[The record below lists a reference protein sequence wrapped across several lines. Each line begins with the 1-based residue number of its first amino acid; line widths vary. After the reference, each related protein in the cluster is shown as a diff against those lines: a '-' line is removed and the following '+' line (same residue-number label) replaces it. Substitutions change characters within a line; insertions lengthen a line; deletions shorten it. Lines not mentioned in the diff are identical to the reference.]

1 MRTALALPAL
11 LLLAACTRGEPVLT
25 KREAERDIKKDYPV
39 VVPLRIPE
47 KASPLRGSPEQ
58 ARLQKLQEVVVKAG
72 WFAVFKEDAGDRET
86 VSFKP
91 TPKAPQDLQT
101 MPKGWQVPVAQAE
114 FVKAL
119 RMEPTRDGAKVA
131 YQIRLAKP
139 TAHFPLFKAIY
150 GANIGD
156 TKERRAVYRKEGRD
170 FILQDTDEA
179 FRKPE

>member
-1 MRTALALPAL
+1 MRTALVLPAL
-11 LLLAACTRGEPVLT
+11 ILLAACGRGEGTLSR
-25 KREAERDIKKDYPV
+25 KEAERDLKKDYPV

-47 KASPLRGSPEQ
+47 KASPLKGSPDQ

-72 WFAVFKEDAGDRET
+72 WFAVFKEDSGDRET
-86 VSFKP
+86 VTFKP

-119 RMEPTRDGAKVA
+119 RLEPTRDGAKVA
-131 YQIRLAKP
+131 YQIRLVKP
-139 TAHFPLFKAIY
+139 TAHFPLFQAVY
-150 GANIGD
+150 GAKIGD
-156 TKERRAVYRKEGRD
+156 TKERQAVYRKEGRD
-170 FILQDTDEA
+170 FILQGTDEA